1 MTPPHVIIYTDG
13 GCDPNPGRGGW
24 AALLLCG
31 ELEKELLG
39 SAPETTNNRMELTAA
54 IEALRALHYPSVVD
68 LYTDSQYLMRGITE
82 WMPKWLAKNWR
93 GSNGPVLNKDLW
105 QALLAETS
113 RHTIKWHWVKGHSTD
128 RYNQRVDELVQK
140 ARSAGNRL

>member
-1 MTPPHVIIYTDG
+1 MTPPRVIIYTDG

-24 AALLLCG
+24 AALLLAKG
-31 ELEKELLG
+31 LEKELLG
-39 SAPETTNNRMELTAA
+39 SEPVTTNNRMELTAA
-54 IEALRALHYPSVVD
+54 IEALRALHHPSVVD

-105 QALLAETS
+105 QDLLAETS

-128 RYNQRVDELVQK
+128 KHNLRVDELVQK
-140 ARSAGNRL
+140 ARQ

>member
-1 MTPPHVIIYTDG
+1 MTSPRVIIYTDG

-24 AALLLCG
+24 AALLLSG
-31 ELEKELLG
+31 GLEKELLG
-39 SAPETTNNRMELTAA
+39 SASMSTNNRMELTAA
-54 IEALRALHYPSVVD
+54 IEALRALNHPSLVD

-113 RHTIKWHWVKGHSTD
+113 RHTIKWHWVKGHSSD
-128 RYNQRVDELVQK
+128 KYNQRVDELVQK
-140 ARSAGNRL
+140 ARQ